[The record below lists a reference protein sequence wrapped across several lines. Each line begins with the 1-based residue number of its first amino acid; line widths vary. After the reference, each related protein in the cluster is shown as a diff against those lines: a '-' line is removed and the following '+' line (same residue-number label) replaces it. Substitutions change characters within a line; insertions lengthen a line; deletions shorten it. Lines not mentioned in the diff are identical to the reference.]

1 MLLLK
6 WCSGTKQSFGGYLPL
21 KPQNLLLSSVP
32 IRTRF
37 FSHEHLSASPQ
48 LSSIAAFRS
57 ASHQSNRDNGKYG
70 RSFHSCGYSHVQ
82 ERTVNRITNSDRLVI
97 RWTIGDVHP
106 RGFEMLMLSVTCAH
120 QIFGDRTRYVVSVNS
135 TIRSTNPSPS

>member
-1 MLLLK
+1 M
-6 WCSGTKQSFGGYLPL
+6 
-21 KPQNLLLSSVP
+21 
-32 IRTRF
+32 
-37 FSHEHLSASPQ
+37 
-48 LSSIAAFRS
+48 
-57 ASHQSNRDNGKYG
+57 
-70 RSFHSCGYSHVQ
+70 
-82 ERTVNRITNSDRLVI
+82 NRITNSDRLVI